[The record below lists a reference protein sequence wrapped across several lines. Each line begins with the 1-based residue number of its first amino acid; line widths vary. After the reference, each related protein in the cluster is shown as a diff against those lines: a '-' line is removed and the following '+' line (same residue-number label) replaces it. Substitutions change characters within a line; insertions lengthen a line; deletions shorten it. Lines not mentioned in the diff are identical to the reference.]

1 MTEQTSKTALGKI
14 FSKKPSFLFVV
25 SKKAV
30 NLHPVKTKKRCRYS
44 SVGRATRRSPVQVW
58 LAAQKERDAYASLF
72 LFHRFFLP
80 LPD

>member
-30 NLHPVKTKKRCRYS
+30 NLHPVKQKA
-44 SVGRATRRSPVQVW
+44 V
-58 LAAQKERDAYASLF
+58 AAIAQLVEQRIRNA
-72 LFHRFFLP
+72 
-80 LPD
+80 

>member
-44 SVGRATRRSPVQVW
+44 NAFVTRRSPVQVW

>member
-14 FSKKPSFLFVV
+14 FSKNPPFLFVV

-44 SVGRATRRSPVQVW
+44 SVGRATHS
-58 LAAQKERDAYASLF
+58 
-72 LFHRFFLP
+72 
-80 LPD
+80 

>member
-30 NLHPVKTKKRCRYS
+30 NLHPVKQKNVAAIAQLVEQRI
-44 SVGRATRRSPVQVW
+44 RAI
-58 LAAQKERDAYASLF
+58 AQLVEQRIRNA
-72 LFHRFFLP
+72 
-80 LPD
+80 

>member
-30 NLHPVKTKKRCRYS
+30 ILHPVKTKKRCRYS
-44 SVGRATRRSPVQVW
+44 SVGRATHS
-58 LAAQKERDAYASLF
+58 
-72 LFHRFFLP
+72 
-80 LPD
+80 

>member
-44 SVGRATRRSPVQVW
+44 STRRSPVQVW